1 MLTPIEVEAL
11 HDEWARIERIHR
23 EVVAKPDREERLG
36 YYLRLLEEDHLHPG
50 SLVGVA
56 TTTDDFALAGGCVAT
71 LLDMGMR
78 MPFVNQLAAHVLG
91 HDPALWPLFEPYRD
105 NPKPTISAAMIVRD
119 EEAVLGDCLSA
130 LLPFVDQCVVVDTGS
145 VDGTVE
151 IADSYGV
158 EVHHHPWENDYGLA
172 PDPREHQG
180 PRGPGHPVEDHQRL
194 RQWGGGCHGV
204 PQGAEA
210 RPALRAA
217 LAALRG
223 Q

>member
-23 EVVAKPDREERLG
+23 EVVAKPHREERLG

-172 PDPREHQG
+172 RNQSLEYVTNDWVIWIDADEVIDDPG
-180 PRGPGHPVEDHQRL
+180 W
-194 RQWGGGCHGV
+194 RQIH
-204 PQGAEA
+204 ENI
-210 RPALRAA
+210 
-217 LAALRG
+217 
-223 Q
+223 